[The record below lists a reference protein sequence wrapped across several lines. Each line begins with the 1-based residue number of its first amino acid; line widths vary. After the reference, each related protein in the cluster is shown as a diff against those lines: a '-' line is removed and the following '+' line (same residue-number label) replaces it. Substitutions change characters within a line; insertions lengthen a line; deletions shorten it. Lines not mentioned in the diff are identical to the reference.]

1 MDYVDCKLEYPTTPS
16 RVKPDVAI
24 EIDSIVNQEHVMK
37 PCEDSDD
44 AMTTSSLDSKQSQ
57 KQMDE
62 QEQKQKEEETLR
74 NSILQDKQIQKKL
87 NLYTN
92 ILNEACL
99 EMKEKKL
106 SLDLYYSYLDN
117 VSSYSQTSIIGLSA
131 ASTFVQSLIP
141 SDEQDDWVKIFVLSI
156 TSYSGL
162 VLAISKFYKLDEKK
176 ENAHNLRDRFA
187 DLQTKIQ
194 YFVDYIKPWKDKAHY
209 QHIENGKDKVTEWI
223 GLIDKIE
230 NEYHAII
237 DSKRELS
244 SNYDKIIDTYV
255 TKKYTRKYLRVRF
268 DFEKERN
275 KLQKLKDDMEVKEKK
290 RKSKLEQKA
299 NRVNL
304 DNELENKRHV
314 LTQIKLQA
322 NVLPPERPK
331 KSGFCATAPR
341 PRP

>member
-16 RVKPDVAI
+16 HVKPDVAI
-24 EIDSIVNQEHVMK
+24 EIDSIVNHESVVK

-57 KQMDE
+57 KKMDE
-62 QEQKQKEEETLR
+62 QEKKQKEEETLR
-74 NSILQDKQIQKKL
+74 NYILQDKQIQKKL

-141 SDEQDDWVKIFVLSI
+141 SDKQETWVKIFVLSI

-209 QHIENGKDKVTEWI
+209 QHIVNGKDKVTEWI

-230 NEYHAII
+230 NEYHSII

-268 DFEKERN
+268 DFEKEKN
-275 KLQKLKDDMEVKEKK
+275 KLQKLKDNMEAKEKL

-304 DNELENKRHV
+304 DNELENKRHM

-322 NVLPPERPK
+322 NVLPHTRPK
-331 KSGFCATAPR
+331 KSGFCATAPA